1 MPTSALLI
9 YNPNAR
15 STQSVALAD
24 LEAALYDAGYD
35 PVSHATESEHDLDPI
50 LAGAEGLVVAVGGD
64 GTLRAVATRL
74 VDTGV
79 PIAIVPLGTAN
90 NVARTLGLT
99 GRPTELLKALVDPR
113 KIPYDVGRVRHPWG
127 TDYFLEATGCGIFA
141 DVLYRYEP
149 AKGKSVLRAVGTLR
163 EVLATYRPRDLQVQL
178 DGEDLSGEHLGLEVL
193 NAKATGPRLKL
204 APDADPSDGLLDVVR
219 VLPTD
224 EVPLLA
230 YAGRLL
236 SEAFVELP
244 NVEVRRGRRLEIA
257 WNGDPLHVDE
267 ELRPLRDEA
276 RDDLG
281 PLGGMKPTDVRGS
294 PGRIE
299 VEVMAG
305 ALEMWLPAAAPDEP
319 RDEPTS

>member
-9 YNPNAR
+9 YNENAKSTR
-15 STQSVALAD
+15 SMTLES

-35 PVSHATESEHDLDPI
+35 PVSHATRSEDDLDPI
-50 LAGAEGLVVAVGGD
+50 LAKAEGLVVAVGGD

-74 VDTGV
+74 VDKGV
-79 PIAIVPLGTAN
+79 PIALIPLGTAN
-90 NVARTLGLT
+90 NVARTLGVA
-99 GRPTELLKALVDPR
+99 GRPIDILAALAEPR

-141 DVLYRYEP
+141 DILYHYDP
-149 AKGKSVLRAVGTLR
+149 GKGKSVLRAMGTLR
-163 EVLATYRPRDLQVQL
+163 DVLAGYQPRDLQVQM
-178 DGEDLSGEHLGLEVL
+178 DGEDISGEYVGLEVL

-219 VLPTD
+219 VLPAED
-224 EVPLLA
+224 VPLLA

-244 NVEVRRGRRLEIA
+244 NVDIRRGRRLEIA

-281 PLGGMKPTDVRGS
+281 PMGGMKPTDVRGS

-299 VEVMAG
+299 IEVMAG
-305 ALEMWLPAAAPDEP
+305 ALEMWLPPAAPDEAP
-319 RDEPTS
+319 PERPS